1 MENQPVLRKGTGL
14 MQRSF
19 KVEFVSWG
27 KITNL
32 VHTLANRIHDS
43 GYQPDI
49 VVAIARGGYVP
60 ARLLCDHLDIYN
72 LTSMRISHYTSGIDK
87 SEVARL
93 SMPLNTDVRGL
104 RVLLVDDVDDTGDTL
119 QLALEHIYA
128 FSPAEIKT
136 AVLHHK
142 HISSVVP
149 DFYAQKVIS
158 WRWLTYPWAV
168 IEDVR
173 GFIRK
178 MDPQPETAEEAI
190 ERIEGK
196 YSLKV
201 PMRIMKDAYRPFV
214 AGKQD

>member
-1 MENQPVLRKGTGL
+1 

-32 VHTLANRIHDS
+32 VHTLANRIYDS

-49 VVAIARGGYVP
+49 VIAIARGGYVP

-72 LTSMRISHYTSGIDK
+72 LTSMRIAHYTRGVDK
-87 SEVARL
+87 SEAARL
-93 SMPLNTDVRGL
+93 SMPLNTDIRGM

-119 QLALEHIYA
+119 QLALEHLNS
-128 FSPAEIKT
+128 FNPAEIRV

-149 DFYAQKVIS
+149 DFYAQKIIS
-158 WRWLTYPWAV
+158 WRWLTYPWAI

-173 GFIRK
+173 GFIGK
-178 MDPQPETAEEAI
+178 MEPQPATAGEAI
-190 ERIEGK
+190 ERIKSEYG
-196 YSLKV
+196 LKV
-201 PMRIMKDAYRPFV
+201 PMQIMKDAYRP
-214 AGKQD
+214 GEQN